1 MAARKHELS
10 TEAWTNIF
18 QQSSAMGMLHAHFT
32 GGEPLLRADIV
43 DLVAAARAH
52 GLYVN
57 LITSGVGLSEE
68 KLSAMVNAGLDHIQL
83 SFQDSQVGGAT
94 EISGVQV
101 QAKKLEAARLIKK
114 TNLAFTVNLVV
125 HRKNLD
131 RLEQLID
138 FAAALGPQRIEIA
151 NVQYYG
157 WAVQNRNALLPTRAQ
172 VEKSIE
178 TLRNARARLAS
189 QNITIDFVTPDSYGK
204 YPKPCMGGW
213 GRRMMLVDP
222 TGKAMPCHAAAVIPI
237 IKFDNVRE
245 HPLRWIWEESSAFQM
260 FRGTGWMQDPCK
272 TCPKQEQDFGG
283 CRCQAFL
290 LTGDATAA
298 DPVCSLS
305 ADRPKVEE
313 ILQIANAQ
321 NKNAVKDIPPP
332 HLPPE
337 PLIYRLN
344 P

>member
-1 MAARKHELS
+1 
-10 TEAWTNIF
+10 
-18 QQSSAMGMLHAHFT
+18 
-32 GGEPLLRADIV
+32 
-43 DLVAAARAH
+43 
-52 GLYVN
+52 
-57 LITSGVGLSEE
+57 
-68 KLSAMVNAGLDHIQL
+68 MVNAGLDHIQL
-83 SFQDSQVGGAT
+83 SFQDSQDDGVT

-131 RLEQLID
+131 HLEELID
-138 FAAALGPQRIEIA
+138 FALALGPQRIEIA

-189 QNITIDFVTPDSYGK
+189 QNITIDFVTPDYYGK

-222 TGKAMPCHAAAVIPI
+222 TGKAMPCHAAAVIPTI
-237 IKFDNVRE
+237 EFDNVRE

-298 DPVCSLS
+298 DPVCSIS
-305 ADRPKVEE
+305 PDRPKVEE